1 MYIKSIQS
9 LKLST
14 GEWVCCSTR
23 RINQVKRTGLEVILG
38 ARALWIQVKRTGLEV
53 ILGARALWIQVKR
66 TGLEVVLGPYG
77 SRLKGQVLR

>member
-1 MYIKSIQS
+1 MLGPYGSR
-9 LKLST
+9 LK
-14 GEWVCCSTR
+14 G
-23 RINQVKRTGLEVILG
+23 QVFEVILG